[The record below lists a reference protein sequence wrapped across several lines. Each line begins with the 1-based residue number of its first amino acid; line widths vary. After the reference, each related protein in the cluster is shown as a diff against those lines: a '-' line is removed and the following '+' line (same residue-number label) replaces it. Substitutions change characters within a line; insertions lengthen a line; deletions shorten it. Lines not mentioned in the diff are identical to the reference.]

1 MKSDL
6 QLQRDV
12 IAELEWDPT
21 VSASVGVEVKK
32 GVVTLSGHVST
43 LDSRCHAEQAA
54 RHVYGVQ
61 QLDNQIDVTLAGA
74 TRRTDGD
81 IARTALDLLQWTTDV
96 SQNAVGVTVD
106 NATIT
111 LSGTVDWDYQR
122 QDAAESIRRIIGI
135 RSVVNLIE
143 VRPKSTSPVT
153 PDIEAALSRRAKTG
167 GTHVNVAVAGSV
179 VTLSGCVRSVSERD
193 LSRAAAWAAPG
204 VTHVVDDIVV
214 AN

>member
-21 VSASVGVEVKK
+21 VFASVGVEVKK

-54 RHVYGVQ
+54 RHVYGVKE
-61 QLDNQIDVTLAGA
+61 LDNQIDVTLAGT
-74 TRRTDGD
+74 TRRTDAD
-81 IARTALDLLQWTTDV
+81 IARTALDLLQWTTDA
-96 SQNAVGVTVD
+96 SRNAVRVEVE

-122 QDAAESIRRIIGI
+122 QDAAESIQRIIGI

-153 PDIEAALSRRAKTG
+153 PAIEAALSLRAKTG
-167 GTHVNVAVAGSV
+167 GTRVNVSVAGSV
-179 VTLSGCVRSVSERD
+179 VTLSGCVRSVPERD